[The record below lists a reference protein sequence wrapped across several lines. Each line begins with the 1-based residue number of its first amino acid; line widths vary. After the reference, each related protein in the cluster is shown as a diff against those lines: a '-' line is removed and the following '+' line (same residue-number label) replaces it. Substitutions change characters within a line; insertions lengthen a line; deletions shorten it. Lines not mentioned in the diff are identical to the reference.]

1 MPHSR
6 LVRVFFIAAVLV
18 TLILLGGISAIPA
31 LRWRAKIV
39 FYKSTGQINDIDW
52 SDLTR
57 MLRPGSDIYLE
68 HLAETRNPYLTIENP
83 RGSKRDVDEGK
94 QLFAENCS
102 PCHGDQGH
110 GGPGGPDLYDRIY
123 RQGHSDWALYRTITV
138 GIPKTAMV
146 GRKLLRDDVWRLVGF
161 IQQKTANAGTEKT
174 RSNLVSIEPVTAA
187 ELRDAENRPGE
198 WLTYSG
204 SYSSQRHSQLRQI
217 NRDNVSRLRVEWE
230 RQFSTAA
237 ERVET
242 TPIVRGSTM
251 FVTEP
256 PNGVLAL
263 DAATGQ
269 VLWTYSREL
278 PANLLLCCGQ
288 VNRGVAILGNRVFVG
303 TLDAHLI
310 ALDAGTGKVI
320 WDVAVADS
328 AKGYSITGAPLVV
341 DDMVLT
347 GVGGGEYGIRG
358 FVDAYDAASGQRRWH
373 FETLPKPGQA
383 GSETWGSNSLEKAGA
398 PTWLTGSFDPE
409 LRLIYWGVGNP
420 SLNFDGENRKGDNL
434 YSNSVVALDADTGK
448 LRWYFQFTP
457 HDLHDWDAVQI
468 PVLVDAEID
477 GSKRKLMAW
486 ANRNGF
492 YYLLDRVTG
501 KFLLGTPFAKQT
513 WADGLDSNGRPRVR
527 PESVPSRQGSLV
539 YPSLNGATNWWSP
552 TYDSELKLFFV
563 PTIDRGGIFYLW
575 PDRPP
580 SEVGARLGGF
590 DTKVPNED
598 ITVGV
603 KALEVRTGRVRWQY
617 SRRYS
622 DPERKAQGDMGGL
635 VSTTGRLVLGGDGET
650 FLAWDAETGVE
661 LWHFETGGKI
671 TAAPITYEQNGRQYI
686 AIAAGRSI
694 LAFASPPSGNTRARK
709 D

>member
-1 MPHSR
+1 MTNR
-6 LVRVFFIAAVLV
+6 RWVRHFLV
-18 TLILLGGISAIPA
+18 TLGLSLLVILGAIAFISAT
-31 LRWRAKIV
+31 RWRAKIL
-39 FYKSTGQINDIDW
+39 FYKATGQISEIEW
-52 SDLTR
+52 SELAR

-68 HLAETRNPYLTIENP
+68 RLAATKNPYLSIENP
-83 RGSKRDVDEGK
+83 RASKRDIDAGK

-102 PCHGDQGH
+102 PCHGEQGH
-110 GGPGGPDLYDRIY
+110 GGPGGPNLYDRIY
-123 RQGHSDWALYRTITV
+123 RQGHSDWALYRTITM

-146 GRKLLRDDVWRLVGF
+146 GRQLPRDDVWRLVSF
-161 IQQKTANAGTEKT
+161 IQQATADAAGTEKSS
-174 RSNLVSIEPVTAA
+174 SNVVSIEPVAA
-187 ELRDAENRPGE
+187 TELRGAGDHPAE

-217 NRDNVSRLRVEWE
+217 NRENVSHLRVEWA

-242 TPIVRGSTM
+242 SPIVRGSTM

-256 PNGVLAL
+256 PNSVLAL
-263 DAATGQ
+263 DATTGQ

-278 PANLLLCCGQ
+278 PAKLKLCCGQ

-310 ALDAGTGKVI
+310 ALDAGTGKAI
-320 WDVAVADS
+320 WDVDVGDS
-328 AKGYSITGAPLVV
+328 TKGYSITGAPLVV

-358 FVDAYDAASGQRRWH
+358 FVDAYDAASGQRRWR
-373 FETLPKPGQA
+373 FESLPKTGEP
-383 GSETWGSNSLEKAGA
+383 GSETWGGNTLERAGA

-409 LRLIYWGVGNP
+409 LRLIYWGIGNP

-434 YSNSVVALDADTGK
+434 YSNSVVALDEDTGK

-457 HDLHDWDAVQI
+457 HDLHDWDSVQI
-468 PVLVDAEID
+468 PVLVDADIE

-492 YYLLDRVTG
+492 YYLLDRSTG

-513 WADGLDSNGRPRVR
+513 WADGLDSNGRPKVR
-527 PESVPSRQGSLV
+527 PESIPNRQGSLV

-552 TYDSELKLFFV
+552 TYDPDLGLFFV
-563 PTIDRGGIFYLW
+563 PTIDRGGVFYIW

-580 SEVGARLGGF
+580 DEVGARLGGY
-590 DTKVPNED
+590 DTKIPHED
-598 ITVGV
+598 MTVAV
-603 KALEVRTGRVRWQY
+603 KALELRTGRLRWQY
-617 SRRYS
+617 SKKYS
-622 DPERKAQGDMGGL
+622 NPERKALNDMGGL
-635 VSTTGRLVLGGDGET
+635 VSTSGRLVFGGDGEI
-650 FLAWDAETGVE
+650 FLAWDAETGAE
-661 LWHFETGGKI
+661 LWRFETGGKI
-671 TAAPITYEQNGRQYI
+671 TAAPITYEQNGRQYVTV
-686 AIAAGRSI
+686 AAGRTI
-694 LAFASPPSGNTRARK
+694 LTFALPETK
-709 D
+709 H